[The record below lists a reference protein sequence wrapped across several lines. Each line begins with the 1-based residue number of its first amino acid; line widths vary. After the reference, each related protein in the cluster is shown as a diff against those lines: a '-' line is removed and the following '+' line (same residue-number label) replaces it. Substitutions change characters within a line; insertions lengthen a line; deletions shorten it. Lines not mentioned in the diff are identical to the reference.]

1 MGGIHNRVE
10 RPRHRMAVHLA
21 NGSGTYT
28 AIHRDGF
35 DIDTPGQ
42 IPCDCRMPQSVLN
55 DFHLGII
62 GRKPGF
68 VYNRIPALPEAADG
82 PSVIFDDRMPADA
95 KALPAPHMGQQTG
108 RDWYLRL
115 SLTCFLF
122 VVWPALED
130 TTFEIGIAASDGW
143 DNGCT
148 ADVTSPAAGVET
160 NKNKPCN
167 VARCIITDPPATEYG
182 FSFLPPCCT
191 IVPPHHGLTNALGLP
206 VHRVIRD

>member
-10 RPRHRMAVHLA
+10 RPQHRMAVHLA

-82 PSVIFDDRMPADA
+82 PSVMFDDRCLLMPRRCQRRIWANRR
-95 KALPAPHMGQQTG
+95 GEIGT
-108 RDWYLRL
+108 L

-130 TTFEIGIAASDGW
+130 TTASDLKVAPLDEFQW
-143 DNGCT
+143 RTNGANDGATTPAKGSQPWQKGERSGLWLMTCT
-148 ADVTSPAAGVET
+148 TT
-160 NKNKPCN
+160 
-167 VARCIITDPPATEYG
+167 
-182 FSFLPPCCT
+182 
-191 IVPPHHGLTNALGLP
+191 
-206 VHRVIRD
+206 